1 LPRLPQER
9 REGDDNIVFI
19 DASGEG
25 NYTKE
30 GNQNVLR
37 DEDVESIV
45 NTYRNRETIDKY
57 SYVATLEEIVEND
70 HNLNIPRYV
79 DTFEEEEAIDLEV
92 VSSELKDLE
101 IELDSTN
108 HTIAD
113 FCKELNI
120 STPF

>member
-1 LPRLPQER
+1 MPQER